1 LAWGAWAG
9 TTPEFIG
16 ETLTKSTSCR
26 GADKYISIECVVL
39 LGLYFATRLINLT
52 LLPVFH
58 DEAIYVQMPQAMGQD
73 LFAPL
78 QIRDSRFTLVWLTA
92 VFLILPGDPLRS
104 ARWASVFAGGLSL
117 LGIYLIGRQIYSR
130 RVGTIAAILYLI
142 SPLTLFH
149 DRMLLAD
156 VTLNTCGIY
165 TLLFSLLLMKRDCL
179 ADALA
184 MGLSMGLGILSKLPG
199 AFFLSIPLITSL
211 LIPKAHKGGLVK
223 KFLLSYFIPILMIFP
238 ILIHP
243 SLENFIGKVRE
254 FTVVTSEGLTV
265 SAWMELTKKNAIM
278 ALSDLEP
285 YLTLPI
291 LLICG
296 ISFATAMYRKDKR
309 GLLLSVLCLMP
320 FLGLVGSSKGWLP
333 PRFFLFIV
341 SPLLVLAAWGIV
353 EIADGVASLIDKR
366 SNLSSHTLGV
376 TRDVFLASFLIP
388 LSIPSIG
395 FDHAILSDPTQ
406 APLPRV
412 DRVQYIEGWPAGYG
426 IPEVATS
433 IREQANGKK
442 VKVIANSSGGIPGD
456 ALSTYFHDDPWVT
469 VRLENLSKPLSW
481 DKMGEVGSIFMVLNI
496 PRDNTGFAVLN
507 PGAQLLGVYPKP
519 GGSSWLKLYEV
530 SAPPCDVSV
539 SFDGAFHD
547 IEAHSDDHWWYWMRD
562 DGQVSLENPW
572 KHDVKVDVNFT
583 SWSFARER
591 TLQIFQNGESLAELI
606 VPVEPAKLFSLPDV
620 TLKAGRNTFTF
631 NTYPGA
637 EVIDSVLHNGDWRE
651 VSIALSDVTLSR
663 RRHTRLPSTAQPLE
677 ASFDDQV
684 ELLGYA
690 RSPENGRIAPRRRLH
705 VTLYWQ
711 SLAEVDQD
719 YTVFVHLV
727 DQTGRIYSQHDGQ
740 PAAGLYSTSKWKE
753 GEVIEDVHLI
763 DVPADIP
770 TGRYSLQVGMY
781 LLSTMERLQISSGTV
796 QADHLVLGSVEVLS
810 GTTEG

>member
-1 LAWGAWAG
+1 
-9 TTPEFIG
+9 
-16 ETLTKSTSCR
+16 
-26 GADKYISIECVVL
+26 VVL

-52 LLPVFH
+52 LLPVFN
-58 DEAIYVQMPQAMGQD
+58 DEAIYVQIPQAMGQD

-78 QIRDSRFTLVWLTA
+78 QIRDSKFTLAWLTA
-92 VFLILPGDPLRS
+92 VFSILPGDPLRS

-130 RVGTIAAILYLI
+130 RVGTIAAMLYLI

-179 ADALA
+179 ADALG
-184 MGLSMGLGILSKLPG
+184 MGLSMGLGMLSKLPG
-199 AFFLSIPLITSL
+199 AFFLSVPLMTSL

-223 KFLLSYFIPILMIFP
+223 RLLLSYCFPVLMVLPVLF
-238 ILIHP
+238 HP
-243 SLENFIGKVRE
+243 SLMEFTGKVKD
-254 FTVVTSEGLTV
+254 FSVATSGLTV
-265 SAWMELTKKNAIM
+265 SAWMELTKKNAIV

-285 YLTLPI
+285 YLILPI

-296 ISFATAMYRKDKR
+296 ISLVIAMYRKDKR

-333 PRFFLFIV
+333 PRFFLFVV

-353 EIADGVASLIDKR
+353 EIADGVASLLDKR
-366 SNLSSHTLGV
+366 SNLSPHTLGV
-376 TRDVFLASFLIP
+376 TRDVFLAGFLIP

-426 IPEVATS
+426 IPEVVTC
-433 IREQANGKK
+433 IREQANGKR

-456 ALSTYFHDDPWVT
+456 ALSMYFHDDLWVT
-469 VRLENLSKPLSW
+469 VKLENLSKPLSW
-481 DKMGEVGSIFMVLNI
+481 DEMGKAGNVFMVLNI

-519 GGSSWLKLYEV
+519 GGSSWLKLYEL

-539 SFDGAFHD
+539 SFGSAFYD
-547 IEAHSDDHWWYWMRD
+547 IEAHSDHWWYWMRD
-562 DGQVSLENPW
+562 DGQVNLENPW
-572 KHDVKVDVNFT
+572 EHDVKVDVNFT

-591 TLQIFQNGESLAELI
+591 ILQIFHNGESLAELI

-637 EVIDSVLHNGDWRE
+637 EVIDSVLHNGDSRD

-677 ASFDDQV
+677 ASFGDQV

-711 SLAEVDQD
+711 SLAEMDQD

-727 DQTGRIYSQHDGQ
+727 DQAGRIYSQHDRQ
-740 PAAGLYSTSKWKE
+740 PAAGLYPTSKWKE

-770 TGRYSLQVGMY
+770 TGRYSLQVGLY
-781 LLSTMERLQISSGTV
+781 LFSTMERLQISSGTV
-796 QADHLVLGSVEVLS
+796 QADHLVLGSVEVLP
-810 GTTEG
+810 GATEG